1 MERLRARV
9 LPGAIVAAS
18 AVVAIASAC
27 GNHQTTTND
36 IYVRFECGK
45 CHGHNRQG
53 ARTAPP
59 LTGLASRWN
68 ETGLVEYMQDP
79 QQVTRETPH
88 ITLRNEQYPLK
99 MPSYAAA
106 AESDL
111 ANLARFLLND

>member
-1 MERLRARV
+1 MRGSRSRISSVYAV
-9 LPGAIVAAS
+9 GAVIVGLF
-18 AVVAIASAC
+18 ASAC
-27 GNHQTTTND
+27 GNNTTNTND

-45 CHGHNRQG
+45 CHGQNREG

-59 LTGLASRWN
+59 LTELASRWS

-79 QQVTRETPH
+79 QQVTRETPR

-111 ANLARFLLND
+111 ENLARFLLND